1 MKNGDV
7 EMVRVQRI
15 NFFNL
20 QQIMPREQQETVA
33 KVLISAFLDSTLKEK
48 KNYQKI
54 FQDLGYA
61 KKVAS

>member
-1 MKNGDV
+1 
-7 EMVRVQRI
+7 
-15 NFFNL
+15 
-20 QQIMPREQQETVA
+20 MPREQQETVA

-61 KKVAS
+61 KKSGFLTHSTFLIIMIRRPLI